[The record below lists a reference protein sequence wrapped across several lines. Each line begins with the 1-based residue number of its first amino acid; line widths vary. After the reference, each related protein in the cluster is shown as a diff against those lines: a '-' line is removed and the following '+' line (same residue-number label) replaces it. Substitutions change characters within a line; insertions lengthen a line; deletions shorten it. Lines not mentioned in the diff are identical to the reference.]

1 MIRRQHPLLILL
13 IVLLTSSAV
22 GQESPCSTRTLLV
35 NVLDQEGKRVEV
47 SADSFRGKYHRQP
60 VDILSVASEAQP
72 PRIVLLLDGSGSVS
86 SSGRWQAEQLLAADI
101 IRSSPAGSSFAL
113 MVFTDQ
119 IRVNVRFAE
128 GLAAV
133 AWKLDELPSE
143 PRGKTAIYDSILAA
157 LDELSP
163 PREGDV
169 IYVITDG
176 ADNKSTNGP
185 SQVELRL
192 LNSGVRVF
200 AYLLVSSLASRART
214 PEEAGGPHALEELV
228 KHTGGAVSSFE
239 YADYPPHR
247 LSDREAATIVASAR
261 LLYPLMQRAYRFKIA
276 MPPDIDKPRDWTLE
290 VMEGNKKSHLQVIY
304 PRLSPCAAEAPSK

>member
-1 MIRRQHPLLILL
+1 M
-13 IVLLTSSAV
+13 
-22 GQESPCSTRTLLV
+22 
-35 NVLDQEGKRVEV
+35 
-47 SADSFRGKYHRQP
+47 
-60 VDILSVASEAQP
+60 
-72 PRIVLLLDGSGSVS
+72 VLLLDGSGSVS

-133 AWKLDELPSE
+133 ARKLDELPAE

-200 AYLLVSSLASRART
+200 AYLLVGSLASRGRV
-214 PEEAGGPHALEELV
+214 PEGTGGPPVLEDLA
-228 KHTGGAVSSFE
+228 KHTGGAASSFQV
-239 YADYPPHR
+239 ADSPPHR
-247 LSDREAATIVASAR
+247 LSDRDLATIVLSAR
-261 LLYPLMQRAYRFKIA
+261 HFFPLMHRAYRIKIA